1 MKTKYKYLTLGLII
15 GASVLSLSISVPLVL
30 KSNKNLHT
38 IVPNSNLFYQ
48 YTPNKKYNEDFSQII
63 KKNFLNYNDNQIFV
77 LSDKGQDLRYFEINQ
92 ILNIASNIKNND
104 FIEFLK
110 SKISNLPDLKLI
122 PILELP
128 YYLNIALSLGLKIN
142 MDQIKQYLL
151 QYTKKINNNLY
162 LIVSPNSSI
171 NLTFIWNLLY
181 VLNKHNMDFNS
192 IFFSIKS
199 QIQQEVTNFKFNFS
213 IDQGLSSWN
222 NGNNLLAILKF
233 FNNIEIS
240 QNKKT
245 EIQKWI
251 NQWSDFYEKKTNSA
265 SIDKAEFYYWSEKF
279 NSIKEN
285 QKLEITD
292 LLENMIQNQANI
304 SLQDL
309 NSITQMLQDFQNKIE
324 TKYIEIIQNKTKTFV
339 NNDLVFSPIS
349 IKNTF
354 FAYQMLKNQK
364 NNLSIISK
372 LKNSIRNQ
380 FQLMIQK
387 NNKGNFI
394 NKFNLEELYFYIA
407 FVLSE
412 NKFAIV
418 KNQQLTSEGKK
429 LETLSTISFNYIENV
444 RDLFFA
450 IKISSYFSSI
460 TKINRTIDDK
470 LFNLFNNQSIALNN
484 PIWVAFVFY
493 FFKKMFNVEI
503 SNSILIQRI
512 QNTLLYFENN
522 NDKKDSLWNYLEQ
535 NETLESLF
543 FSINELKNLN
553 DFSNLK
559 PLIPEVRKVVL
570 NLQSIIKSRIQNNK
584 SVQIKDIYYSDQLI
598 NLLK

>member
-15 GASVLSLSISVPLVL
+15 GASVLSLSISIPLVL

-48 YTPNKKYNEDFSQII
+48 YTPNTKYNEDFSQII

-110 SKISNLPDLKLI
+110 FKISNLPNLKLI

-128 YYLNIALSLGLKIN
+128 YYLNIALSLDLKIN
-142 MDQIKQYLL
+142 MNQIKQYLL

-181 VLNKHNMDFNS
+181 VLSKHNMDFNS

-233 FNNIEIS
+233 FNNIKIS

-251 NQWSDFYEKKTNSA
+251 SQWSDFYEKKTNST

-279 NSIKEN
+279 NPIKEN

-309 NSITQMLQDFQNKIE
+309 NSITQILQDFQNQIK
-324 TKYIEIIQNKTKTFV
+324 TKYIQIIQNKTKTFV

-364 NNLSIISK
+364 NNFLIISK
-372 LKNSIRNQ
+372 LKNSIHNQ

-387 NNKGNFI
+387 NNKGDFI

-444 RDLFFA
+444 PDLFFA

-484 PIWVAFVFY
+484 PIWVTFVFY

-503 SNSILIQRI
+503 SNSILILRI
-512 QNTLLYFENN
+512 QNALLYFENN
-522 NDKKDSLWNYLEQ
+522 NDKKDLLWNYLEQ

-559 PLIPEVRKVVL
+559 PLIPEVGKVVS

-584 SVQIKDIYYSDQLI
+584 PMQIKDIYYSDQLI

>member
-15 GASVLSLSISVPLVL
+15 GASVLSLSISIPLVL

-92 ILNIASNIKNND
+92 ILNIANNIKNND

-128 YYLNIALSLGLKIN
+128 YYLNIALSLDLKIN
-142 MDQIKQYLL
+142 MGQIKQYLL
-151 QYTKKINNNLY
+151 QYTKKINNNLH

-181 VLNKHNMDFNS
+181 VLSKHNMDFNS

-251 NQWSDFYEKKTNSA
+251 SQWSDFYEKKTNST

-279 NSIKEN
+279 NPIKEN

-309 NSITQMLQDFQNKIE
+309 NSITQILQDFQNQIK
-324 TKYIEIIQNKTKTFV
+324 TKYIQIIQNKTKTFV

-372 LKNSIRNQ
+372 LKNSIHNQ

-407 FVLSE
+407 FVLNE

-522 NDKKDSLWNYLEQ
+522 NDKKDLLWNYLEQ

-584 SVQIKDIYYSDQLI
+584 PVQIKDIYYSDQLI

>member
-1 MKTKYKYLTLGLII
+1 MKTKYKYLTLALII
-15 GASVLSLSISVPLVL
+15 GASVLSLSISIPLVL

-48 YTPNKKYNEDFSQII
+48 YTPNTKYNEDFSQII

-128 YYLNIALSLGLKIN
+128 YYLNIALSLDLKIN
-142 MDQIKQYLL
+142 MNQIKQYLL

-181 VLNKHNMDFNS
+181 VLSKHNMDFNS

-233 FNNIEIS
+233 FNNIKIS

-251 NQWSDFYEKKTNSA
+251 SQWSDFYEKKTNST

-279 NSIKEN
+279 NPIKEN

-309 NSITQMLQDFQNKIE
+309 NSITQILQDFQNQIK
-324 TKYIEIIQNKTKTFV
+324 TKYIQIIQNKTKTFV

-364 NNLSIISK
+364 NNFLIISK
-372 LKNSIRNQ
+372 LKNSIHNQ

-387 NNKGNFI
+387 NNKGDFI

-484 PIWVAFVFY
+484 PIWVTFVFY

-503 SNSILIQRI
+503 SNSILILRI
-512 QNTLLYFENN
+512 QNALLYFENN
-522 NDKKDSLWNYLEQ
+522 NDKKDLLWNYLEQ

>member
-15 GASVLSLSISVPLVL
+15 GASVLSLSISIPLVL

-48 YTPNKKYNEDFSQII
+48 YTPNTKYNEDFSQII

-77 LSDKGQDLRYFEINQ
+77 LSEKGQDLRYFEINQ

-110 SKISNLPDLKLI
+110 FKISNLPDLKLI

-128 YYLNIALSLGLKIN
+128 YYLNIALSLDLKIN
-142 MDQIKQYLL
+142 MNQIKQYLL

-181 VLNKHNMDFNS
+181 VLSKHNMDFNS

-233 FNNIEIS
+233 FNNIKIS

-251 NQWSDFYEKKTNSA
+251 SQWSDFYEKKTNST

-279 NSIKEN
+279 NPIKEN

-309 NSITQMLQDFQNKIE
+309 NSITQILQDFQNQIK
-324 TKYIEIIQNKTKTFV
+324 TKYIQIIQNKTKTFV

-364 NNLSIISK
+364 NNFLIISK
-372 LKNSIRNQ
+372 LKNSIHNQ

-387 NNKGNFI
+387 NNKGDFI

-484 PIWVAFVFY
+484 PIWVTFVFY

-503 SNSILIQRI
+503 SNSILILRI
-512 QNTLLYFENN
+512 QNALLYFENN
-522 NDKKDSLWNYLEQ
+522 NDKKDLLWNYLEQ

>member
-15 GASVLSLSISVPLVL
+15 GASVLSLSISIPLVL

-48 YTPNKKYNEDFSQII
+48 YRPNTKYNEDFSQII
-63 KKNFLNYNDNQIFV
+63 KKNFLNHNDNQIFV

-92 ILNIASNIKNND
+92 ILNIANNIKNND

-110 SKISNLPDLKLI
+110 SKISDLPDLKWI

-128 YYLNIALSLGLKIN
+128 YYLNIALSLDLKIN

-162 LIVSPNSSI
+162 LIVSPDSSI

-181 VLNKHNMDFNS
+181 VLNKHNIDFNS

-251 NQWSDFYEKKTNSA
+251 SQWSDFYEKKTNST

-279 NSIKEN
+279 NPIKEN

-292 LLENMIQNQANI
+292 LIENMIQNQANI

-309 NSITQMLQDFQNKIE
+309 NSITQILQDFQNQIKI
-324 TKYIEIIQNKTKTFV
+324 KYIQIIQNKTKTFV

-372 LKNSIRNQ
+372 LKNSIYNQ

-470 LFNLFNNQSIALNN
+470 LFNLFNNQSITLNN
-484 PIWVAFVFY
+484 PIWVVFVFY

-512 QNTLLYFENN
+512 QDTLLYFESN
-522 NDKKDSLWNYLEQ
+522 NDKKKLLWNYLEQ

-559 PLIPEVRKVVL
+559 PLIPEIRKVIL